1 MCECLRFFK
10 RFLSGS
16 GRLIFVRGFKGF
28 LIFGENEINLLKVDD
43 ENKNARD
50 RKVKMNR

>member
-1 MCECLRFFK
+1 MK
-10 RFLSGS
+10 VG
-16 GRLIFVRGFKGF
+16 LIFEGGLRLF
-28 LIFGENEINLLKVDD
+28 LIFGENVINLLKVDD